1 MGQSENNLLQVI
13 YFMLLNDLCDSLHP
27 ILDAAKALY
36 RGVDD
41 VKLKDYTVLQLK
53 KRINA
58 EGKREVKK
66 DVLLTD

>member
-1 MGQSENNLLQVI
+1 
-13 YFMLLNDLCDSLHP
+13 
-27 ILDAAKALY
+27 LDAARAIY

-66 DVLLTD
+66 EQL